1 MTNEK
6 PKHLRQSIGG
16 RIFFRV
22 CRDLA
27 ILICRVW
34 FRLSVSG
41 LEHVPKRGSYVMA
54 PNHRSNLDII
64 VIGACTRRR
73 QRYMGKHTLWA
84 KQPYDWILSQL
95 GGFPVTRGT
104 VDREA
109 LQRCL
114 DVVAAGDPLVL
125 YPEGTRLSGPNVGKL
140 FDGVAYVATKSQVPI
155 IPVGIAGSERAMA
168 KGSKLIRPVK
178 IHLEIGPPIMPPVA
192 IDGRRVSRDLMHQVT
207 EELQVELQRL
217 FDIAQ
222 EKVL

>member
-1 MTNEK
+1 MTTVK
-6 PKHLRQSIGG
+6 PDILRQSLGG

-22 CRDLA
+22 VRDLA
-27 ILICRVW
+27 MLLCRVW
-34 FRLSVSG
+34 FRMSVSG
-41 LEHVPKRGSYVMA
+41 LEHVPKSGAYVIA

-64 VIGACTRRR
+64 VTGIATRRR

-84 KQPYDWILSQL
+84 KPAGGWIVSQL

-114 DVVAAGDPLVL
+114 DVVGAGEPLVL
-125 YPEGTRLSGPNVGKL
+125 YPEGTRLSGPNIGKL

-155 IPVGIAGSERAMA
+155 IPVGIAGTERAMA

-178 IHLEIGPPIMPPVA
+178 VHLEIGPPIMPPVA

-217 FDIAQ
+217 FDLAQ
-222 EKVL
+222 EKIN